1 MNIPRRTRRRLFW
14 AAMRLRSILIMR
26 RRIVF
31 AALAVTMATMGA
43 YLTFGPKTYEST
55 AKLRASGSLEN
66 GLFDFDYF
74 EPLPSGDR
82 K

>member
-1 MNIPRRTRRRLFW
+1 MNITSRTRRRFFW

-31 AALAVTMATMGA
+31 AALAVTMAAMAA

-55 AKLRASGSLEN
+55 AKLRVSDSLDN
-66 GLFDFDYF
+66 GPFDY
-74 EPLPSGDR
+74 
-82 K
+82 